1 MTFLRTKIAKM
12 SQNILFEY
20 VRDCFSLVATLLSVV
35 LEKKSGGVYQRRVE
49 MRRKFDSPNY
59 VPQRRLSLGASAQ

>member
-1 MTFLRTKIAKM
+1 MTFLRAKVAKM

-20 VRDCFSLVATLLSVV
+20 VRDCFSLVANLLDVV
-35 LEKKSGGVYQRRVE
+35 LENKSVGVYQRRVE

-59 VPQRRLSLGASAQ
+59 IPQ